1 MKLQISKT
9 SFPLREEL
17 WKSEQQQRNVTICDD
32 LSIVRYDL
40 PQRKGWTL
48 DDFASSKNPL
58 FCYIWA
64 RTSDSSFIIHLQLR
78 RKKVTFVGLKND
90 RVKSNEMWIHSQN
103 LLEHPVVFTN

>member
-58 FCYIWA
+58 YLYLSSAISGHAHQTVHLLSIYNFEEKSYFCWIEKW
-64 RTSDSSFIIHLQLR
+64 SS
-78 RKKVTFVGLKND
+78 
-90 RVKSNEMWIHSQN
+90 
-103 LLEHPVVFTN
+103 